1 MLQPFKTFAA
11 AACLLGTSTVSVLAQ
26 DEVDPNQVLATV
38 NGTEITLAHVIALRS
53 GLPQQYDQFPSALL
67 FQGIM
72 DQLIQHTLLMQSIE
86 GQPALKS
93 RIAIENETR
102 AIMAGEVMQGI
113 VSEDPSEDSLLALYE
128 EKYPADLQET
138 EYRASHILVET
149 QEEAQALV
157 EELGGGADFATLARE
172 KSTGPSGPSGG
183 DLGWFGAGD
192 MVEPFFDAVLELET
206 GEVSAPVQT
215 TFGWHVIL
223 LAETRDRARPE
234 FDTVKEQLSE
244 ELKQSSLESFIAELR
259 ERAEITRTETDGINP
274 DVILNFDL
282 LEQ

>member
-113 VSEDPSEDSLLALYE
+113 VSEDPSEDSVLALYE

-149 QEEAQALV
+149 QEEAKALV

-234 FDTVKEQLSE
+234 FDTVKEQLTE

-259 ERAEITRTETDGINP
+259 ERAEITRTETEGINP
-274 DVILNFDL
+274 DVILNYDL

>member
-1 MLQPFKTFAA
+1 MLQSFKTFIAA
-11 AACLLGTSTVSVLAQ
+11 SCVLGAISTGAFAQ

-53 GLPQQYDQFPSALL
+53 ELPQQYDQFPSALL

-72 DQLIQHTLLMQSIE
+72 DQLVQHTLMMQSIE
-86 GQPALKS
+86 GNASFKS
-93 RIAIENETR
+93 QIAIENETR
-102 AIMAGEVMQGI
+102 AIMAGEVLQGI
-113 VSEDPSEDSLLALYE
+113 VSEDPSEDSLRTLYD
-128 EKYPADLQET
+128 EKYPVDLQET

-149 QEEAQALV
+149 KEEAAALV
-157 EELGGGADFATLARE
+157 ADLEGGADFAELARK

-192 MVEPFFDAVLELET
+192 MVEPFFEAVVELEQ
-206 GEVSAPVQT
+206 GEVSPPVQT
-215 TFGWHVIL
+215 TFGWHVIR
-223 LAETRDRARPE
+223 LAESRSRARPE
-234 FDTVKEQLSE
+234 FDTVKAQLIE
-244 ELKQSSLESFIAELR
+244 EARQASVEAFVSDLR
-259 ERAEITRTETDGINP
+259 ENAEITRAATDDINP

>member
-1 MLQPFKTFAA
+1 MLQSFKTFVAA
-11 AACLLGTSTVSVLAQ
+11 SCVLGAISTTVFAQ
-26 DEVDPNQVLATV
+26 DDVDPNQVLATV

-53 GLPQQYDQFPSALL
+53 ELPQQYDQFPSALL

-72 DQLIQHTLLMQSIE
+72 DQLIQHTLMMQSIE
-86 GQPALKS
+86 NQASFKS
-93 RIAIENETR
+93 RITIENETR
-102 AIMAGEVMQGI
+102 SIMAGEVLQGI
-113 VSEDPSEDSLLALYE
+113 VSEEPSEDSLRTLYD
-128 EKYPADLQET
+128 EKYPTDLQET

-149 QEEAQALV
+149 EDEATALV
-157 EELGGGADFATLARE
+157 AELEGGADFATLARE

-192 MVEPFFDAVLELET
+192 MVEPFFNAVVELEQ
-206 GEVSAPVQT
+206 GQVSPPVQT

-234 FDTVKEQLSE
+234 FDTVKAQLVE
-244 ELKQSSLESFIAELR
+244 EARQSSVEAFVANLR
-259 ERAEITRTETDGINP
+259 EKADITRADTDGINP

>member
-1 MLQPFKTFAA
+1 MLQSFKTFIAA
-11 AACLLGTSTVSVLAQ
+11 SCVLGAISTETFAQ

-53 GLPQQYDQFPSALL
+53 ELPQQYDQFPSALL

-72 DQLIQHTLLMQSIE
+72 DQLVQHTLMMQSIE
-86 GQPALKS
+86 GNASFKS
-93 RIAIENETR
+93 QIAIENETR
-102 AIMAGEVMQGI
+102 AIMAGEVLQGI
-113 VSEDPSEDSLLALYE
+113 VSEDPSEDSLRTLYD
-128 EKYPADLQET
+128 EKYPVDLQET

-149 QEEAQALV
+149 KEEAAALV
-157 EELGGGADFATLARE
+157 ADLEGGADFAELARK

-192 MVEPFFDAVLELET
+192 MVEPFFEAVVELEQ
-206 GEVSAPVQT
+206 GEVSPPVQT
-215 TFGWHVIL
+215 TFGWHVIR
-223 LAETRDRARPE
+223 LAETRSRARPE
-234 FDTVKEQLSE
+234 FDTVKAQLIE
-244 ELKQSSLESFIAELR
+244 EARQASVEAFVSDLR
-259 ERAEITRTETDGINP
+259 ENAEITRAATDDINP